1 MSGFHRKNG
10 SKEAAAQ
17 MAASK
22 ATLSKL
28 LSVDYRCVELG
39 LALAT
44 FAAVVLFFASI
55 VYNYAAGPV
64 KFPALTRSERH
75 R

>member
-1 MSGFHRKNG
+1 MMSGFHRKNE
-10 SKEAAAQ
+10 SKVAAAQ

-22 ATLSKL
+22 ATPSKL

-44 FAAVVLFFASI
+44 FAALGLFLLQVCMI
-55 VYNYAAGPV
+55 RLLG
-64 KFPALTRSERH
+64 L
-75 R
+75 